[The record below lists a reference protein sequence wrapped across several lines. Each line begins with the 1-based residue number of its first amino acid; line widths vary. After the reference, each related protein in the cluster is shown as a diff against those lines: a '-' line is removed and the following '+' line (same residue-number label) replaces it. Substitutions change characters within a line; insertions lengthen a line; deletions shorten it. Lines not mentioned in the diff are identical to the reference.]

1 MASLLTT
8 LVNNLFEEIHKTKYK
23 YQHYDKICETYV
35 ITYQIGDYFFEYTN
49 FKNDLI
55 QHNCLCCN
63 KIYQQK
69 FDENLKKHFYNTYK
83 FSTTTIIS
91 LFYCCKK
98 VFILMNIW

>member
-23 YQHYDKICETYV
+23 YQHYDKICEIYV

-55 QHNCLCCN
+55 
-63 KIYQQK
+63 
-69 FDENLKKHFYNTYK
+69 
-83 FSTTTIIS
+83 
-91 LFYCCKK
+91 
-98 VFILMNIW
+98 

>member
-23 YQHYDKICETYV
+23 YQRYDKICETYV

-55 QHNCLCCN
+55 
-63 KIYQQK
+63 
-69 FDENLKKHFYNTYK
+69 
-83 FSTTTIIS
+83 
-91 LFYCCKK
+91 
-98 VFILMNIW
+98 